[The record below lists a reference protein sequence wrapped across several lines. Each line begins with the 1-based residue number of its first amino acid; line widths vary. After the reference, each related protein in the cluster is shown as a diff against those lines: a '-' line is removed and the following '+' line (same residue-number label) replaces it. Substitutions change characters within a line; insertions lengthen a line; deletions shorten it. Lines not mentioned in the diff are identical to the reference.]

1 MLVDCLEGF
10 DLGFQFPDA
19 VMEDADVVDFV
30 EGHDGKTLRGALD
43 GLELLVDFV
52 EDFLADVL
60 EDWFAHFFFG

>member
-30 EGHDGKTLRGALD
+30 EGDYGKTLRGALD

-52 EDFLADVL
+52 KDLLADVL